1 MPGNRNKRFLFP
13 GKDSSIYRFKNT
25 KLHVYRYLEKYLL
38 RTINNI
44 EDYKHG
50 KLKWICISG
59 GYLNEIE
66 DMLLRTSEIEGECR
80 YKEKKANDITELSKF
95 MQTSTIWFLIYHY
108 KQLNGT
114 F

>member
-50 KLKWICISG
+50 KLK
-59 GYLNEIE
+59 
-66 DMLLRTSEIEGECR
+66 
-80 YKEKKANDITELSKF
+80 
-95 MQTSTIWFLIYHY
+95 
-108 KQLNGT
+108 
-114 F
+114 